1 MSRQGLIQAGRE
13 PLPMNYRLESTA
25 DGWKVYDITVPGAW
39 LIDTGKGTFATE
51 MNRRQAA
58 NAARWKE

>member
-1 MSRQGLIQAGRE
+1 
-13 PLPMNYRLESTA
+13 MNYRLESTA

-39 LIDTGKGTFATE
+39 LIDTGKGTFVTE